1 MARAKKP
8 RDENGDII
16 PDGKTIR
23 DQFIEPYHIT
33 MDEFGYSIQETI
45 RPDNSDKVYVKP
57 VGHYT
62 SFVNCLEKLARI
74 KLNEEKCYTS
84 IKEYI
89 GDYDKIKNEIKTLIT
104 I

>member
-8 RDENGDII
+8 RDEHGEII
-16 PDGKTIR
+16 PDGKTIK
-23 DQFIEPYHIT
+23 DPFIEPYHIT
-33 MDEFGYSIQETI
+33 MDEYGYSIQETI
-45 RPDNSDKVYVKP
+45 KPDNSTKVYVKP

-62 SFVNCLEKLARI
+62 SFINCLEKLSKI
-74 KLNEEKCYTS
+74 KLNSNKSYDS

-89 GDYDKIKNEIKTLIT
+89 NDYEKIKNEIKTLIT